1 MRKED
6 VTNFRI

>member
-6 VTNFRI
+6 VHL